1 MRTRLT
7 LAYTAIVSVLL
18 AVLGIALY
26 IALYVQLNQAADVDL
41 RSRANGIVHFLER
54 QEERNRIS
62 GLPNELREHAD
73 FNSRNDLSQ
82 IKDGDGQWIYRSP
95 GIEALA
101 LPAMTGSAFVN
112 VRGGRRSYRLLH
124 REIDLSQHHYVL
136 DVAADRSEYV
146 EALDGLG
153 SLLLLGVPT
162 ALLLAFLAGL
172 WMSARALRPI
182 QQITDTVR
190 EIDDRRMAVRL
201 PIAGSGDEL
210 DRLSR
215 TLNGMLDRLQQ
226 AFERIS
232 RFTADASHELR
243 TPLALIRGSAEM
255 MRAES
260 SLPPRV
266 ENRTLDI
273 LAEVDRMHSL
283 IQSLLELARCDDATN
298 GAFEMVD
305 PADLAARATEVGQH
319 LAEEKGI
326 SFSVKAP
333 RAIFPVWGNH
343 LALSRVLVIL
353 LDNAIQHTP
362 AGGEVR
368 LEVTSSAKECRMQ
381 LGDNGCGIDATHL
394 PNIFDRFYRADSSR
408 NRATGG
414 AGLGLSIARDLVTAH
429 GGTIAVESTLGRGS
443 VFTVSIPSKTSQR

>member
-18 AVLGIALY
+18 AVLGITLY

-41 RSRANGIVHFLER
+41 RSRANGIVQFLQRHAE
-54 QEERNRIS
+54 QDRIG

-73 FNSRNDLSQ
+73 FDARNDLSQ
-82 IKDGDGQWIYRSP
+82 IKDGNGQWIYRSP

-101 LPAMTGSAFVN
+101 LPPMTGSAFAT
-112 VRGGRRSYRLLH
+112 VRGRRRSYRVLH
-124 REIDLSQHHYVL
+124 REIDLSQRHYVL

-172 WMSARALRPI
+172 WMSARALHPI

-190 EIDDRRMAVRL
+190 EIDDRRLAVRL

-210 DRLSR
+210 DSLSR

-243 TPLALIRGSAEM
+243 TPLALIRGNAEM
-255 MRAES
+255 IRAES
-260 SLPPRV
+260 SSAPGV
-266 ENRTLDI
+266 ESRTRDI
-273 LAEVDRMHSL
+273 LAEADRMNSL

-305 PADLAARATEVGQH
+305 PADLAARASEVGQH
-319 LAEEKGI
+319 LAEEKRI
-326 SFSVKAP
+326 RFSVKAP
-333 RAIFPVWGNH
+333 RAIFPVWGSY

-353 LDNAIQHTP
+353 LDNAMQHTP

-368 LEVTSSAKECRMQ
+368 LEVTCSAKECTMELR
-381 LGDNGCGIDATHL
+381 DTGCGIDVEHL

-408 NRATGG
+408 NRSTGG
-414 AGLGLSIARDLVTAH
+414 AGLGLSIAREIVVAH
-429 GGTIAVESTLGRGS
+429 GGTIDVKSAVERGS
-443 VFTVSIPSKTSQR
+443 TFTVSIPSKTP